1 MSIEIL
7 RRDIISKKDTDRYG
21 YEKGV
26 KKVLIERGNENKI
39 ANKFNNNTKRV
50 LKHKENVKKHVYRDL
65 LNIKKDEDYLQLGT
79 KFINDTQ
86 QLYRYEQ
93 NRMMLLIS
101 CNILAFGGM
110 LKMLYSS

>member
-26 KKVLIERGNENKI
+26 KNVLVERREENKI
-39 ANKFNNNTKRV
+39 ANKFNKNTKRV
-50 LKHKENVKKHVYRDL
+50 LRHKEDVKKHVYRDL
-65 LNIKKDEDYLQLGT
+65 VNIKKDEAYLQLGT

-101 CNILAFGGM
+101 CNILALGGM
-110 LKMLYSS
+110 LNMLYSS

>member
-39 ANKFNNNTKRV
+39 ANKFSREMSGSAWV
-50 LKHKENVKKHVYRDL
+50 S
-65 LNIKKDEDYLQLGT
+65 G
-79 KFINDTQ
+79 
-86 QLYRYEQ
+86 
-93 NRMMLLIS
+93 
-101 CNILAFGGM
+101 
-110 LKMLYSS
+110 